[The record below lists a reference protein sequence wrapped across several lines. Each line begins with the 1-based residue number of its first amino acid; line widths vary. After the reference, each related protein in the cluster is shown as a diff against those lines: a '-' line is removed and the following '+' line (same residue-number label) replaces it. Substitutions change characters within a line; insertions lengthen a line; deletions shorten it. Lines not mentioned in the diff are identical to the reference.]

1 MNTIHKCLF
10 SPSLNHIGLNTVC
23 HRTSVAVVVAVV
35 VDVVAVVVAVVVD
48 VVSAVVIVGAFGAAV
63 VVAVAVV
70 GAFGAAVVVA
80 VAVVAAAKQP
90 CMLNL
95 TALSRYFFS
104 LFKKAMKYGSG
115 LFSHN
120 QKSSVLLTMRAV

>member
-1 MNTIHKCLF
+1 MKTIHKCLF
-10 SPSLNHIGLNTVC
+10 SPSLNQIGLNTVC

-63 VVAVAVV
+63 VVGVV

-80 VAVVAAAKQP
+80 VAVVAAAKQR

-95 TALSRYFFS
+95 TPLSRYFFS
-104 LFKKAMKYGSG
+104 LFKKAMKYGSR

-120 QKSSVLLTMRAV
+120 QKSSIFLTMRAV

>member
-1 MNTIHKCLF
+1 MKTIHKCLF

-35 VDVVAVVVAVVVD
+35 V
-48 VVSAVVIVGAFGAAV
+48 SAVVIVGAFGAAV
-63 VVAVAVV
+63 VIVGAFGAAVVVGVV